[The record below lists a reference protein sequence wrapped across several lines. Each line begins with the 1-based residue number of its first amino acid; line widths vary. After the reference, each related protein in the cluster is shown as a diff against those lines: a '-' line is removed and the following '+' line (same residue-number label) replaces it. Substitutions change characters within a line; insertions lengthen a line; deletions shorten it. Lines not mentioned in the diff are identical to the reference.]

1 MEKPQPVKYQEKLN
15 EINSIGLAKKLVWVF
30 IQHLTKTQINFWPTQ
45 YLMGAFKDVKDY
57 DR

>member
-30 IQHLTKTQINFWPTQ
+30 IQHLTKTQINFLANPIFDGSLQ
-45 YLMGAFKDVKDY
+45 RCKGL
-57 DR
+57 